1 MWRSSRSVWRCYYS
15 AHVLALDSFRSLVPS
30 ALSRANAVG
39 VYSIGYSVAMV
50 GMMVNSAV
58 VGLTPDAAREYEEDP
73 TRAPVTVAG

>member
-1 MWRSSRSVWRCYYS
+1 
-15 AHVLALDSFRSLVPS
+15 
-30 ALSRANAVG
+30 VG